1 MKLFLA
7 KVSRVGVLP
16 TDSENLVLKKVA
28 LTLLPFYVFLPAL
41 IWSIIYLSLDN
52 FIASLVPVSYIL
64 ISIFSTFILYKTKNF
79 VFFETT
85 QLLLIL
91 LLPFILMWLLGGFYA
106 GSFVLI
112 WSFYAPVA
120 AVMYSENVKHGVKWF
135 FLFLLLVFISMLF
148 DDFFMVNIQSQLPP
162 LALKLFVFLNVGAGF
177 GGIFFLMS
185 QFIHNIKD
193 ISKELKSE
201 RETLSILANDLRSAN
216 KELEQ
221 LATCDI
227 VTELPNRLYFQD
239 IVFDMFKRAHMNE
252 KIVAIMFLDLD
263 GFKSIND
270 TLGHEAGDM
279 ILKTVG
285 GRLKSVVRVS
295 DTVARVGGDE
305 FAIALGDISDVG
317 HVRDIAK
324 TLIKEV
330 NEFCPYKDHKCHVGV
345 SIGISFYPEHGDNI
359 EDLMQKADKA
369 MYNTKR
375 TGKNNYLIYKED

>member
-1 MKLFLA
+1 VKLFLT
-7 KVSRVGVLP
+7 KVSRIGVLP
-16 TDSENLVLKKVA
+16 TDSENLVSKKVA

-52 FIASLVPVSYIL
+52 FMASLVPISYIL
-64 ISIFSTFILYKTKNF
+64 VSIFSTFILYKTKNF
-79 VFFETT
+79 IFFETT

-91 LLPFILMWLLGGFYA
+91 LLPFLLMWLLGGFYA

-148 DDFFMVNIQSQLPP
+148 DDFFMANVQSQLPS

-193 ISKELKSE
+193 ISKELKKE

-279 ILKTVG
+279 ILKIVG
-285 GRLKSVVRVS
+285 GRLKSVVRAS

-330 NEFCPYKDHKCHVGV
+330 NEFCPYKDHECHVGV

-369 MYNTKR
+369 MYNIKR
-375 TGKNNYLIYKED
+375 MGKNNYFIYKED

>member
-148 DDFFMVNIQSQLPP
+148 DDFFMANIQSQLPP

-369 MYNTKR
+369 MYNIKR
-375 TGKNNYLIYKED
+375 MGKNNYLIYKED

>member
-1 MKLFLA
+1 MKLFLT
-7 KVSRVGVLP
+7 KVSRIGLLP
-16 TDSENLVLKKVA
+16 TDSENLVSKKVA
-28 LTLLPFYVFLPAL
+28 LTLLQFYVFLPAL

-120 AVMYSENVKHGVKWF
+120 AVMYSEKVKHGVKWF
-135 FLFLLLVFISMLF
+135 VLFLLLVFISMLF
-148 DDFFMVNIQSQLPP
+148 DDFFMTNIQSQLPP

-239 IVFDMFKRAHMNE
+239 IVFDMFKRAHANE
-252 KIVAIMFLDLD
+252 KIVAM
-263 GFKSIND
+263 
-270 TLGHEAGDM
+270 
-279 ILKTVG
+279 G
-285 GRLKSVVRVS
+285 GRAEYMVDSLFIFTEDGRESAGIGVAQTQSAMVTEVGAQKNESVFCRAIKSADVYA
-295 DTVARVGGDE
+295 AR
-305 FAIALGDISDVG
+305 
-317 HVRDIAK
+317 
-324 TLIKEV
+324 
-330 NEFCPYKDHKCHVGV
+330 
-345 SIGISFYPEHGDNI
+345 
-359 EDLMQKADKA
+359 
-369 MYNTKR
+369 
-375 TGKNNYLIYKED
+375 